1 MAPSASAS
9 ASALASAS
17 TASALSD
24 ARVIRGEG
32 TPESRWRKWLPTAGI
47 PVCSALE
54 LLPRKSR
61 LVVVAPHPDDEVL
74 ACGGLMA
81 AHAANAGETLIVAVS
96 DGEASHTGAP
106 GWTASNLA
114 AARRAESAVGLER
127 LGARDSTV
135 VRLGLADGRI
145 NRSLGELSQR
155 LHGLLKPTDVVV
167 TTWRFD
173 GHPDH
178 DATGLATANA
188 CADAGCRLLEAPV
201 WMWHWASPG
210 NPRVSWRRLTG
221 VAIGRAASHAKLG
234 ALAAHTTQ
242 LMARDATRGPV
253 LGPEIVARAA
263 RDTEYFFV

>member
-1 MAPSASAS
+1 M
-9 ASALASAS
+9 
-17 TASALSD
+17 
-24 ARVIRGEG
+24 
-32 TPESRWRKWLPTAGI
+32 
-47 PVCSALE
+47 
-54 LLPRKSR
+54 PRHAR

-96 DGEASHTGAP
+96 DGEASHVGAP
-106 GWTASNLA
+106 GWTPSNLA
-114 AARRAESAVGLER
+114 AARRAESAVGLDR
-127 LGARDSTV
+127 LGVDDAAV
-135 VRLGLADGRI
+135 LRLGLPDGRI
-145 NRSLGELSQR
+145 DRSLGALSQR
-155 LHGLLKPTDVVV
+155 LHGLLRPTDVVV

-210 NPRVSWRRLTG
+210 NPLVSWRRLTG
-221 VAIGRAASHAKLG
+221 VAIGRAASNAKLD

-253 LGPEIVARAA
+253 LGAEIVARAA